1 MPERFVLIPGR
12 QFLDH
17 NIGTGKEKRCRQVVP
32 NRKAAEEDEMQIIR
46 ERMCRVV
53 GKSQIG
59 VTPGPQ
65 NLAVQTF
72 DRDRIRLKR
81 SAPLTTG
88 DAGESNGLG
97 SCRSF
102 RNDILEMTGMP
113 GPGEQHAAKGKMER
127 KSAQSVPAGQ
137 ASTGI
142 NRVI

>member
-1 MPERFVLIPGR
+1 
-12 QFLDH
+12 
-17 NIGTGKEKRCRQVVP
+17 
-32 NRKAAEEDEMQIIR
+32 
-46 ERMCRVV
+46 
-53 GKSQIG
+53 
-59 VTPGPQ
+59 
-65 NLAVQTF
+65 LAVQAF

-102 RNDILEMTGMP
+102 RNDILEMTGVP
-113 GPGEQHAAKGKMER
+113 GSGEQHTAKGKMER